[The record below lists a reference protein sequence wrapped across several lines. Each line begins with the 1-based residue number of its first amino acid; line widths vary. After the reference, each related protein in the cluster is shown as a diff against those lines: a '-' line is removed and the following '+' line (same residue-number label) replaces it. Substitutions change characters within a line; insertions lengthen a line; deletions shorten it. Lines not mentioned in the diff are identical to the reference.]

1 VLISNLVDCF
11 KENQMLSFA
20 QRLIDTHD
28 PSKFTSNIYQA
39 LVEEFLVSINETAG
53 AYLRSNDDLRKLSSD
68 DRSIILHSAA
78 DNVCFMGGAFIM
90 QHCHLYGLDNFLN
103 TMKVKYG
110 KHTMDIHTWAR
121 KFIDSDIVLIKL
133 AISLFA
139 FSENTCCYY
148 SNISKDL
155 TNPINILA
163 IQNKYAEVT
172 WKYLLYRYNHDE
184 AVRRFLNLTLWLTS
198 INILS
203 AHAQSL
209 AVHVN
214 DIDSIVDDVELTLIL
229 DDVDEM
235 IETDK

>member
-28 PSKFTSNIYQA
+28 PSKLTSNIYQA
-39 LVEEFLVSINETAG
+39 LVEEFLVSINDTAG
-53 AYLRSNDDLRKLSSD
+53 AYLHSNDDLRKLSSD
-68 DRSIILHSAA
+68 ERSIILHSAA
-78 DNVCFMGGAFIM
+78 DHVCCMGGAFIM
-90 QHCHLYGLDNFLN
+90 QHCHLYGLDNFLS
-103 TMKVKYG
+103 TMKLKYG
-110 KHTMDIHTWAR
+110 KHTMDIHIWAR
-121 KFIDSDIVLIKL
+121 KFIDPDIVLIKL

-198 INILS
+198 INFL
-203 AHAQSL
+203 AFHVQSL

>member
-1 VLISNLVDCF
+1 L
-11 KENQMLSFA
+11 
-20 QRLIDTHD
+20 
-28 PSKFTSNIYQA
+28 TSNIYQA
-39 LVEEFLVSINETAG
+39 LVEEFLVSIYETTG
-53 AYLRSNDDLRKLSSD
+53 AYIHSNDDLRKLSSD
-68 DRSIILHSAA
+68 DRSIILRTAA
-78 DNVCFMGGAFIM
+78 DHVCCMSGVFIM

-110 KHTMDIHTWAR
+110 ILIMDIHTSTR

-139 FSENTCCYY
+139 FSENTCWYY
-148 SNISKDL
+148 SNVSKDL
-155 TNPINILA
+155 PNPISILA

-172 WKYLLYRYNHDE
+172 WKYLLYRYNADE

-214 DIDSIVDDVELTLIL
+214 EIDSIVEEVELKLIL

-235 IETDK
+235 IETNK

>member
-1 VLISNLVDCF
+1 
-11 KENQMLSFA
+11 MLSFA
-20 QRLIDTHD
+20 QRLIDTHET
-28 PSKFTSNIYQA
+28 SKFTSNIYEA
-39 LVEEFLVSINETAG
+39 LVEEFLVSIYETTG
-53 AYLRSNDDLRKLSSD
+53 VYLRSNDDLRKLSSD
-68 DRSIILHSAA
+68 DRSIILRTAA
-78 DNVCFMGGAFIM
+78 DNVCCMGGAFII
-90 QHCHLYGLDNFLN
+90 QHCHLYALDNFLN

-110 KHTMDIHTWAR
+110 KHTMDIHPWAR

-155 TNPINILA
+155 TNPINIIA

-214 DIDSIVDDVELTLIL
+214 DIDSIVDDVEMILIL

-235 IETDK
+235 IERDK